1 MTGTI
6 RNIVFGT
13 LIIVLVFGLIAVTVP
28 FNKVAASS
36 AAAVTTPAAPGNFRK
51 TAAANIRLELAYAR
65 EQYNLQRLK
74 LAISN
79 DPVLRQGVQLLL
91 DNAAKNGKDASA
103 VQTAF
108 TAYKTAFTSGA
119 AYSDQ
124 AEAIAAAHNG
134 FDNDGKV
141 LDAESA
147 KATLKSLGTALKQY
161 KDTVGTAFQALRDS
175 MKTFRL
181 ANPRS
186 TQAPP
191 EG

>member
-1 MTGTI
+1 MTATI
-6 RNIVFGT
+6 RNIVIGA
-13 LIIVLVFGLIAVTVP
+13 LITVLAVGMIAVTVP
-28 FNKVAASS
+28 LNTVFASS
-36 AAAVTTPAAPGNFRK
+36 AAASVTPAAPGNAQK
-51 TAAANIRLELAYAR
+51 TAAANLRLELAFAR

-79 DPVLRQGVQLLL
+79 DPLLRQGVQLLL

-124 AEAIAAAHNG
+124 AQAIAAAHTG
-134 FDNDGKV
+134 FDSDGKV
-141 LDAESA
+141 TDAEAA
-147 KATLKSLGTALKQY
+147 KTTLQSLGSALKQY
-161 KDTVGTAFQALRDS
+161 KDTVGAAFQTLREAL
-175 MKTFRL
+175 KAFRL

-186 TQAPP
+186 TRAPADS
-191 EG
+191 